1 MWKSLGIGLYRVQ
14 VGNVLIE
21 HPKQG
26 STDRQDQP
34 LLVRGSLTQIILP
47 LITNDS
53 DAERALSIRACL
65 CVQSALKQETTRDM
79 ISICFIL
86 VLVVHVTVVT
96 HR

>member
-14 VGNVLIE
+14 VRNVLIE
-21 HPKQG
+21 HPG
-26 STDRQDQP
+26 IRQDQP
-34 LLVRGSLTQIILP
+34 VLVRVSLTQIILP

-86 VLVVHVTVVT
+86 VLVVHVTVAT